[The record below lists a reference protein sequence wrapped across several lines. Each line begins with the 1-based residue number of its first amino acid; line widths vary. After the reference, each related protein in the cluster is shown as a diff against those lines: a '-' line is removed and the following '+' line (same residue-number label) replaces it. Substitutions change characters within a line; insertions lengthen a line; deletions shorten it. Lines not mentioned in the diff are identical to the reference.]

1 MTRARNKIELLAPA
15 GNPEKLETAIHF
27 GADAVYLAGKAFS
40 LRNFSGNFT
49 LEEMEAGITLARRH
63 GVKVYAA
70 CNVYSRNSEQEALS
84 AYLRELGRIGP
95 DALIISDPGI
105 FTAAR
110 ELIPHIPVH
119 ISTQAN
125 TTNYRTA
132 GFWRQMGARR
142 INAARELSLA
152 EIREIADRCPIEI
165 EAFAHGAMCIS
176 YSGRCLLSSFMAG
189 RDSNRGL
196 CCHPCR
202 FKYAVVEEKRPGL
215 YYPILEDDRGSYIF
229 NAKDLSMIE
238 HIPEMIAAGVTSL
251 KIEGRMKGIHYLGSV
266 VRVYREAIDAYF
278 KDPASYTTKSE
289 WINELAKIS
298 HRRYCTGFYFGDPE
312 QIRPNYEDCLYR
324 RESQPYLFAGKL
336 LEEMSPG
343 RLRVEVR
350 NKIEVGDTIEL
361 LSTRSGPPIPQKI
374 TSLLNA
380 EGAPIPHAQPN
391 TTAVLVL
398 DSPWAPPCDPDDL
411 IRKRLSGS

>member
-1 MTRARNKIELLAPA
+1 MIPASKKIELLAPA
-15 GNPEKLETAIHF
+15 GNVEKLETAIHF

-49 LEEMEAGITLARRH
+49 LEEMEAGVALARRH
-63 GVKVYAA
+63 GVKVYTA
-70 CNVYSRNSEQEALS
+70 CNIYSRNSEQEALT

-95 DALIISDPGI
+95 DAVIISDPGI

-119 ISTQAN
+119 VSTQAN

-132 GFWRQMGARR
+132 GFWRRLGARR

-152 EIREIADRCPIEI
+152 EIREIADRCPIDI

-215 YYPILEDDRGSYIF
+215 YYPILEDERGSYIF
-229 NAKDLSMIE
+229 NAKDLCMIE
-238 HIPEMIAAGVTSL
+238 HIPEMITAGITSL

-266 VRVYREAIDAYF
+266 VRVYREALD
-278 KDPASYTTKSE
+278 SYTENPDSYTMKSE
-289 WINELAKIS
+289 WVDELAKIS
-298 HRRYCTGFYFGDPE
+298 HRSYCTGFYFGDPE
-312 QIRPNYEDCLYR
+312 QTRPNYEDCLYR
-324 RESQPYLFAGKL
+324 QESQSYRFAGKIL
-336 LEEMSPG
+336 KEISPG
-343 RLRVEVR
+343 RFRVDVR

-361 LSTRSGPPIPQKI
+361 LSARSGPPTPQNI
-374 TSLLNA
+374 ATLLNA
-380 EGAPIPHAQPN
+380 DGASIPHAQPN
-391 TTAVLVL
+391 TTAVLVV
-398 DSPWAPPCDPDDL
+398 DNSCPPPCDPNDL
-411 IRKRLSGS
+411 IRKQLSPS

>member
-1 MTRARNKIELLAPA
+1 MSRGPERIELLAPA
-15 GNPEKLETAIHF
+15 GNVEKLETAIHF

-49 LEEMEAGITLARRH
+49 LDEMEAGTALARRH
-63 GVKVYAA
+63 GVKVYVA
-70 CNVYSRNSEQEALS
+70 CNIYSRNWEQEALT

-95 DALIISDPGI
+95 DAVIISDPGI

-110 ELIPHIPVH
+110 ELISHIPVH

-132 GFWRQMGARR
+132 RFWRQMGARR

-152 EIREIADRCPIEI
+152 EIREIADRCPIDI

-215 YYPILEDDRGSYIF
+215 YYPVLEDDRGSYIF
-229 NAKDLSMIE
+229 NAKDLCMIE
-238 HIPEMIAAGVTSL
+238 HIPEMIAAGITSL

-266 VRVYREAIDAYF
+266 VRVYREAIDSYF
-278 KDPASYTTKSE
+278 KNPVSYTMKPE
-289 WINELAKIS
+289 WIDELAKIS

-312 QIRPNYEDCLYR
+312 QTRPNYEDCLYQP
-324 RESQPYLFAGKL
+324 ESQAYRFAGKI
-336 LEEMSPG
+336 LEEISPG
-343 RLRVEVR
+343 RLRVNVR
-350 NKIEVGDTIEL
+350 NKIEAGDTIEL
-361 LSTRSGPPIPQKI
+361 LSTRSGPPVPQKI
-374 TSLLNA
+374 TTLLDA
-380 EGAPIPHAQPN
+380 QGAPIPLAQPN

-398 DSPWAPPCDPDDL
+398 DGPCTSSCDPNDL
-411 IRKRLSGS
+411 IRKRLSRS